1 MGFHRTLLSL
11 LLVMAFQSIMAQS
24 VFGQVRKIEAEITAV
39 DTEARMI
46 TVTQEGKPLE
56 LEISRKV
63 AIKVAGKEADV
74 SAILPGDKAT
84 IEYHDDL
91 GVVTKIDAEGAGGNG
106 WRFYDVNNKGIDP
119 DQALIIARDGSLVC
133 QGKVSGYCLASL
145 REYSEF
151 TFSVEFQYVSGKV
164 VGGPYVSVASSLPNP
179 AAKDWLQQ
187 IPFGIEVKLAPIN
200 IGELVL
206 PKTDF
211 KVELP
216 LGQLRDQRK
225 VVALRKPEL
234 KSSGWNTLE
243 ITCDQ
248 HRNVTV
254 KINGTTVNAVAKAQ
268 TTNGHIV
275 IVPQNAEMRF
285 RNPTVVQGEEETPL
299 SFEKIQ

>member
-1 MGFHRTLLSL
+1 MKRQHNLLALLCIMGILS
-11 LLVMAFQSIMAQS
+11 VVAPSAHAQ
-24 VFGQVRKIEAEITAV
+24 VKKIEAEITLV
-39 DTEARMI
+39 DPEARTI
-46 TVTQEGKPLE
+46 TVTQDGKPLQ
-56 LEISRKV
+56 LDISRKV
-63 AIKVAGKEADV
+63 AITVAGKEADV
-74 SAILPGDKAT
+74 SAVLPGDKAT

-106 WRFYDVNNKGIDP
+106 WKFYDVNNKGIDP
-119 DQALIIARDGSLVC
+119 DRAIIIARDGSLVC
-133 QGKVSGYCLASL
+133 QGKVNGYCLASL
-145 REYSEF
+145 RGYSEF
-151 TFSVEFQYVSGKV
+151 TFSVEFQYTSDKV
-164 VGGPYVSVASSLPNP
+164 VSGPYVSVASSLPNP
-179 AAKDWLQQ
+179 TAKDWIQQ
-187 IPFGIEVKLAPIN
+187 IPFGIEVKLAPAN

-206 PKTDF
+206 PKPDF

-268 TTNGHIV
+268 TTTGHIV
-275 IVPQNAEMRF
+275 IFPQNAEMRF
-285 RNPTVVQGEEETPL
+285 RNSIVVLGEEETPL
-299 SFEKIQ
+299 SFETIQ

>member
-1 MGFHRTLLSL
+1 MRFNHTLLSL
-11 LLVMAFQSIMAQS
+11 LLVMAFHLVMAQS
-24 VFGQVRKIEAEITAV
+24 AHAQVKKIEAEITAV
-39 DTEARMI
+39 DPEARTI
-46 TVTQEGKPLE
+46 TVTQEGKPLQ
-56 LEISRKV
+56 LDISRKV
-63 AIKVAGKEADV
+63 AITVAGKEADV
-74 SAILPGDKAT
+74 SAVLPGDKAT

-106 WRFYDVNNKGIDP
+106 WKFYDVNNKGVDP
-119 DQALIIARDGSLVC
+119 DRAIIIARDGSLVC
-133 QGKVSGYCLASL
+133 QGKVNGYCLASL

-151 TFSVEFQYVSGKV
+151 IFSVEFQYDSDKV

-179 AAKDWLQQ
+179 AAKDWIQQ
-187 IPFGIEVKLAPIN
+187 IPFGIEVKLAPMN

-206 PKTDF
+206 PKPDF

-268 TTNGHIV
+268 TTTGHIV
-275 IVPQNAEMRF
+275 IFPQNAEMRL
-285 RNPTVVQGEEETPL
+285 RNPTVVLGEEATPL
-299 SFEKIQ
+299 SFETIQ